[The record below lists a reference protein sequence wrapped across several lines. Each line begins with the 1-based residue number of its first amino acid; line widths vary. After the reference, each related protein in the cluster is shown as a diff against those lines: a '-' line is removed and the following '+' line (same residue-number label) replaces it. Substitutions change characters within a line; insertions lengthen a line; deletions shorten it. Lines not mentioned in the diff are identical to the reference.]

1 MSKNIL
7 IIDDDKHVRYAFVL
21 TLSEKGYVVRT
32 VESGEK
38 ALEELSNNND
48 YDLIFLDLKM
58 TGMDGIE
65 TLKNIR
71 DINNEVPVYLVTAF
85 KEEYFSKL
93 KEIEFLELK
102 FELLTKPIDRKEIL
116 LITEKV
122 FGELKV

>member
-93 KEIEFLELK
+93 KEIGFLELK